1 MIERSLRGEF
11 PSLRLVKNLGI
22 LGILWGEF
30 LLYFSSGL
38 GQSSRKSELS
48 NMRVVLPQYPTK
60 SCFVPLLS
68 IDSGSKLGIVFFH
81 GMEIS

>member
-1 MIERSLRGEF
+1 MIEGSSRGKF
-11 PSLRLVKNLGI
+11 PSLRLIENLGV
-22 LGILWGEF
+22 LDILWGEF
-30 LLYFSSGL
+30 LLYLSGGL

-68 IDSGSKLGIVFFH
+68 IDSGGKLGVVFFH
-81 GMEIS
+81 GMEIL

>member
-1 MIERSLRGEF
+1 MIERSSRGKF
-11 PSLRLVKNLGI
+11 PSLRFVKNLDV

-30 LLYFSSGL
+30 LLYFFGGL
-38 GQSSRKSELS
+38 GQSSRKSELP
-48 NMRVVLPQYPTK
+48 NVRVVLPQYSTK

-68 IDSGSKLGIVFFH
+68 IDSGGELGVILLQ